1 MNNVNNINQIKNESK
16 ELCLRIRKLTKQLD
30 NNLNKIEETNF
41 LFENVKI
48 NPLQVKIKEKP
59 RPPAGKK
66 TVNIDNSMIYWKH
79 SLRYRGTY

>member
-48 NPLQVKIKEKP
+48 NPMQVIKKEEK
-59 RPPAGKK
+59 PPAGKK
-66 TVNIDNSMIYWKH
+66 TPKMDNSVLYWKNT
-79 SLRYRGTY
+79 LRSVYYRY